1 MRLKVLLSVQN
12 FHLQDIE
19 ENNNQSNSL
28 PLGTTILP
36 FDIKHVNDIKVFLI
50 NHPDCGRTL
59 L

>member
-36 FDIKHVNDIKVFLI
+36 FDIKHDV
-50 NHPDCGRTL
+50 T
-59 L
+59 